1 MSRSVLA
8 LDRVLTFLLG
18 LVLLVA
24 GAAAITWQTGQL
36 TRVWPAAPDELR
48 LGPAASA
55 TGAAWWPWAAGI
67 AGVAA
72 ILLGLW
78 WLLSHIPRRAVAT
91 VALPGADGRGS
102 LRINP
107 SAATTTAADM
117 LEKVP
122 GVRSARGT
130 MQDRRGELVAIFR
143 ATLEPTAD
151 LGAVVAAVERT
162 SAELGHVLG
171 IPAARCHIHLNV
183 ARRGRTL
190 PRAR

>member
-18 LVLLVA
+18 LILLVA
-24 GAAAITWQTGQL
+24 GAAAIAWQTGQL
-36 TRVWPAAPDELR
+36 ARVWPAAPDELR
-48 LGPAASA
+48 LGAASSA
-55 TGAAWWPWAAGI
+55 TDVAWWPWGAGI

-78 WLLSHIPRRAVAT
+78 WLLSHIPRRAVPT
-91 VALPGADGRGS
+91 VALPGAEGRGS

-107 SAATTTAADM
+107 SAATSTAAER
-117 LEKVP
+117 LETIP
-122 GVRSARGT
+122 GIRSARGT
-130 MQDRRGELVAIFR
+130 MQDRRGEMVAIFR
-143 ATLEPTAD
+143 ATVEPTAD
-151 LGAVVAAVERT
+151 LPAVVAAAERT

-183 ARRGRTL
+183 ARRGRAL
-190 PRAR
+190 ARAR